1 MHSNAP
7 KSPLCAAVLI
17 RTQGKRPR
25 LLTAAL
31 RSVAQQTDRSLAV
44 VIVHAGT
51 TELAQ
56 VQEIAAGVTGLD
68 SVVLHADDLSRKR
81 GYPLNVGLRW
91 CLNSEKAFSTLS
103 FLDDDDQIY
112 PFFARE
118 MRQAVITRDAD
129 LVYSASLCRLNEALP
144 VPAYGAAPLVHL
156 FRENFI
162 PNNALA
168 IRWSTYVRQ
177 PVFFDEEIGYTED
190 WQFLLRLIEAG
201 YRLEH
206 HPRHLAEFSLTD
218 SDGNTAAKRDPDGW
232 KKSSLTVRGF
242 INRTRFPIGGS
253 LLAGMS
259 FPIEPSIESFDV
271 LHSALRA
278 QRAELERLNAENDHL
293 RARLAALQSANSP

>member
-1 MHSNAP
+1 MPTPSRP
-7 KSPLCAAVLI
+7 SPLRAAVLI
-17 RTQGKRPR
+17 RTQGKRPL

-44 VIVHAGT
+44 VIVHAGAA
-51 TELAQ
+51 ELEQ
-56 VQEIAAGVTGLD
+56 VRQIVAGVAGLEA
-68 SVVLHADDLSRKR
+68 VVLPADDLSRKR

-91 CLNSEKAFSTLS
+91 CLNSEQPFSTLS

-118 MRQAVITRDAD
+118 MRQAIMTRDAD
-129 LVYSASLCRLNEALP
+129 LVYAASLCRLNEALP

-177 PVFFDEEIGYTED
+177 PVYFDEEIAYTED

-218 SDGNTAAKRDPDGW
+218 SDGNTAAKRDPQGW
-232 KKSSLTVRGF
+232 KQSSLTVRGF
-242 INRTRFPIGGS
+242 INRTKFPLGGS

-259 FPIEPSIESFDV
+259 FPIEPTIESFDV
-271 LHSALRA
+271 LHGALRA
-278 QRAELERLNAENDHL
+278 QRTELERLNAENQHL
-293 RARLAALQSANSP
+293 RDRLAALPPANPS